1 MVKLGLNPCLLFW
14 MWFGHS
20 LGCEFNWLNHLL
32 HTAVVTRKQQLISNP
47 PVTRGC
53 LLTKRLIT
61 LQPPRYSWGK
71 QVEGA
76 RRTAFIYRAGTFLC
90 MRGVL
95 CDLTTQIEHISLVV
109 GVLGSLLICLLSFSS
124 KAHNISSAMFYRIR
138 VRYLHNTTES
148 FTRIIGRTDLQYLGV
163 IQRQRDTWLDIN
175 I

>member
-1 MVKLGLNPCLLFW
+1 M
-14 MWFGHS
+14 
-20 LGCEFNWLNHLL
+20 
-32 HTAVVTRKQQLISNP
+32 
-47 PVTRGC
+47 
-53 LLTKRLIT
+53 
-61 LQPPRYSWGK
+61 
-71 QVEGA
+71 EGA

-109 GVLGSLLICLLSFSS
+109 RVLGSLLICLLSFSS

-148 FTRIIGRTDLQYLGV
+148 FTRLIGRTDLQYLGV

-175 I
+175 IYSCELFPDCHEIFHATVPRKVSRQQIHKIVKCRCDFFSFHPKSVKK